1 MGYQLPSEMPPKE
14 AGVSGVALLA
24 LVEPPRGAAGQR
36 VPQAVGEGVV
46 VAAEVVVE
54 AAA

>member
-1 MGYQLPSEMPPKE
+1 MPPME
-14 AGVSGVALLA
+14 VGASGVALFA

>member
-1 MGYQLPSEMPPKE
+1 MSQNFRLFH
-14 AGVSGVALLA
+14 VSNLSVLLA